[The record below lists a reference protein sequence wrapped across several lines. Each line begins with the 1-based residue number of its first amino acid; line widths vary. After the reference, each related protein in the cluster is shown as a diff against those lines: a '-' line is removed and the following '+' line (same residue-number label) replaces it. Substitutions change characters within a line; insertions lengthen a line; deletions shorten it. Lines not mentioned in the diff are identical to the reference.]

1 MTDPS
6 KLAKWFEA
14 YAAALVLYARQW
26 VGDRARAEDVVQEVF
41 VRLMAQPAEPPNV
54 KAWLHASVRH
64 AAIDEARSS
73 DRRRRREETAAAIRP
88 SSGWF
93 DARPDDL
100 IDAQA
105 AEQALQDLP
114 PRQREVVVLR
124 LWSGMTLQE
133 ISQVTGLPISTAH
146 DEYRRGLEAIRRA
159 METRRCTPT
168 TTTQTDRPKTTR
180 D

>member
-26 VGDRARAEDVVQEVF
+26 VMDRARAEDVVQDVF
-41 VRLMAQPAEPPNV
+41 VRLMGQPAEPPNV
-54 KAWLHASVRH
+54 RAWLHASVRH

-73 DRRRRREETAAAIRP
+73 DRRRRREQTAAATRP
-88 SSGWF
+88 TSGWF
-93 DARPDDL
+93 ESRAADL

-105 AEQALQDLP
+105 AEQALQNLP

-124 LWSGMTLQE
+124 LWSAMTLGE
-133 ISQVTGLPISTAH
+133 VSQVTGMPVSSVH
-146 DEYRRGLEAIRRA
+146 DEYRRGLDAIRRT
-159 METRRCTPT
+159 METRCTT
-168 TTTQTDRPKTTR
+168 INRKTTKP
-180 D
+180 

>member
-41 VRLMAQPAEPPNV
+41 VRLMAHPAEPPNV
-54 KAWLHASVRH
+54 RAWLHASVRH
-64 AAIDEARSS
+64 AAIDDARST
-73 DRRRRREETAAAIRP
+73 DRRRRREETAAAVRP
-88 SSGWF
+88 TSGWF
-93 DARPDDL
+93 DPRPDDL

-133 ISQVTGLPISTAH
+133 ISQVTGLAVSTTH
-146 DEYRRGLEAIRRA
+146 DEYRRGLDAIRRM

-168 TTTQTDRPKTTR
+168 TQTDRRKTTR

>member
-14 YAAALVLYARQW
+14 HAAALVLYARQW

-41 VRLMAQPAEPPNV
+41 VRLMAQAAEPPNV
-54 KAWLHASVRH
+54 RAWLHASVRH

-73 DRRRRREETAAAIRP
+73 DRRRRREETAASVRTTP
-88 SSGWF
+88 GWF
-93 DARPDDL
+93 DPRPDDL

-105 AEQALQDLP
+105 AEAALQNLP

-124 LWSGMTLQE
+124 LWSGMTLGE
-133 ISQVTGLPISTAH
+133 VSQVTGLAVSTAH
-146 DEYRRGLEAIRRA
+146 DEYRRGLDAIRRA
-159 METRRCTPT
+159 METTRCTPT
-168 TTTQTDRPKTTR
+168 TQTDRKPTTR

>member
-14 YAAALVLYARQW
+14 HAAPLVLYARQW

-41 VRLMAQPAEPPNV
+41 VRLMAQPIEPPNI

-73 DRRRRREETAAAIRP
+73 DRRRRREETAAAVRP
-88 SSGWF
+88 ASGWF

-133 ISQVTGLPISTAH
+133 ISQVIGLPVSTAH
-146 DEYRRGLEAIRRA
+146 DEYRRGLDAIRRA

-168 TTTQTDRPKTTR
+168 TQTDRKTTR

>member
-1 MTDPS
+1 MTDPL
-6 KLAKWFEA
+6 KLAKWFET

-41 VRLMAQPAEPPNV
+41 VRLMAQPSDPPNV
-54 KAWLHASVRH
+54 RAWLHASVRH

-73 DRRRRREETAAAIRP
+73 DRRRRREETAAAVRP
-88 SSGWF
+88 ASGWF
-93 DARPDDL
+93 DPRPDDL

-105 AEQALQDLP
+105 AEQAVQDLP
-114 PRQREVVVLR
+114 PRQREVVILR
-124 LWSGMTLQE
+124 LWSGMTLGE
-133 ISQVTGLPISTAH
+133 VSQVTGLAVSTAH
-146 DEYRRGLEAIRRA
+146 DEYRRGLDAIRRS

-168 TTTQTDRPKTTR
+168 TRTDRKTTL